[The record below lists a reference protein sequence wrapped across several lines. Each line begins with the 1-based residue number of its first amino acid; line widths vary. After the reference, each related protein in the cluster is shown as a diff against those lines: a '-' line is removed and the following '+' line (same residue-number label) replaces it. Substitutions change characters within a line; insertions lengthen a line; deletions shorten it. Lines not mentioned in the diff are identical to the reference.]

1 MPKVRSVID
10 GRPTDIDR
18 DTPRDPRREVD
29 PAAKKCVVQAN
40 TNGHCSEVTR
50 AVSESTFVEH
60 RHCPTGD
67 SLDPA
72 NETEA
77 LSAFRGNGDMQGYTE
92 RLLEGR
98 ERLGKP

>member
-10 GRPTDIDR
+10 GRSTDIDR
-18 DTPRDPRREVD
+18 DAPRDPGREVD

-40 TNGHCSEVTR
+40 SNGHCSEVTR
-50 AVSESTFVEH
+50 AQSESTFVEH

-72 NETEA
+72 DETEA
-77 LSAFRGNGDMQGYTE
+77 LSAFRGDRDVQGYAE
-92 RLLEGR
+92 RLLEGS
-98 ERLGKP
+98 ESLGEP